1 MLATLLTVKLLK
13 LPALPNRVQ
22 CPRLIEQLKILR
34 SLASPALGRVSNA
47 ISVRDEAS
55 RVFLR
60 GLRIAVPSHGAAA
73 VQCNQLQSV
82 PVYYP

>member
-22 CPRLIEQLKILR
+22 SPRLIEQLNILR
-34 SLASPALGRVSNA
+34 LLASPALGRVVNA
-47 ISVRDEAS
+47 IRVRDEAS
-55 RVFLR
+55 QVFLR
-60 GLRIAVPSHGAAA
+60 GFRIT
-73 VQCNQLQSV
+73 VQCNQLESV

>member
-22 CPRLIEQLKILR
+22 CPRLIEQLNIWRL
-34 SLASPALGRVSNA
+34 LASPALGRVVNA
-47 ISVRDEAS
+47 IRVRDEAS
-55 RVFLR
+55 QVFLR
-60 GLRIAVPSHGAAA
+60 SFRIT
-73 VQCNQLQSV
+73 VQCDPLQSV